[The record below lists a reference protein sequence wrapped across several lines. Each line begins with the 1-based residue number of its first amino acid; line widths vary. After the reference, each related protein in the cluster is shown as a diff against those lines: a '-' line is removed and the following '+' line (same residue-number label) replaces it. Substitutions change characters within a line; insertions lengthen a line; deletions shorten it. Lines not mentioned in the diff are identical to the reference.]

1 MDAKEPMASAI
12 LDVVNAPAS
21 RELVKIGDM
30 PEEEPELE
38 APSDNENI

>member
-1 MDAKEPMASAI
+1 MDAKEPMASAVLNI
-12 LDVVNAPAS
+12 MDAPAS
-21 RELVKIGDM
+21 KELVKIGDM